1 MYVIQWSRRLWLCAP
16 PRGLLQPKWKEVTT
30 FQKLSNRGRSFLLPY
45 ITLGGPD
52 ETDCITFETCHSCD
66 VIKDTCEL
74 HISTI
79 CCLENQNVLLSSW
92 GTLVAF
98 VRVFINGKLA
108 LVTFSFS
115 SHQLLW
121 KQLASHD
128 IIGVSYYLLR
138 EKMKRFQLTNKVRMT
153 AMQGQTPE
161 RVITPIKM
169 AALQVSQLISNYL
182 ARFENK

>member
-1 MYVIQWSRRLWLCAP
+1 M
-16 PRGLLQPKWKEVTT
+16 
-30 FQKLSNRGRSFLLPY
+30 
-45 ITLGGPD
+45 
-52 ETDCITFETCHSCD
+52 
-66 VIKDTCEL
+66 
-74 HISTI
+74 
-79 CCLENQNVLLSSW
+79 
-92 GTLVAF
+92 AF

-115 SHQLLW
+115 YHQLLW

-128 IIGVSYYLLR
+128 IKGVSYYLLR

-169 AALQVSQLISNYL
+169 AALQVSQLIIP
-182 ARFENK
+182 K